1 MDNLDRAL
9 IQNFPG
15 RVVRKDLTSLLK
27 RGANV
32 PTFVLEYLLG
42 MYCSSDDEDVI
53 AAGIEKIKTI
63 LTENYV
69 RPDESEK
76 IKSRI
81 RERGQYTVI
90 DKLTGWLDETV
101 DKYYSR
107 FSNLEFSPLELSSD
121 YVTQYSKIL
130 TGGMWC
136 MAKIAYVPQGED
148 FEGKRKR
155 RESPFKLVGVKPI
168 QMPSLNLDDLISKR
182 KYFNYQEWMDL
193 ILRSSGYEPD
203 QLDNKQKFHFIERL
217 VPLVERNY
225 NFCEL
230 GPRGTGKSH
239 VYKEISPYSILM
251 SGGQTTTANLFYNLS
266 NHRVGLVGHW
276 DTVAFDEVAGMHFK
290 DKNAIQILKDY
301 MASGSFAR
309 GKEEINAD
317 ASMVY
322 VGNINDS
329 VPNLLK
335 RSNLFEPFPPEF
347 NKDTAFFDRM
357 HYYLPG
363 WEVPKMRSDIITK
376 HYGLITDCLSEFC
389 KEMRKQDFTALL
401 DNYYHLNR
409 DFNKR
414 DEDAVR
420 KTFSGLC
427 KVLFPNGIINKEET
441 KILLDYAIEG
451 RRRVKEQLK
460 LIAGNEFADV
470 NLGYY
475 DDEHKEYVVSVP
487 EQKSGDL
494 ITNATLPFGHV
505 FTMGRSQSSGEMCVY
520 RLENKAIR
528 GSGRFEKQ
536 GVTTKA
542 VRESIESAW
551 MYFQNNSKKVAD
563 WESYSNKDYL
573 LYYADLQNKGL
584 SSQVSVAEFVGLC
597 SAAIRISVTESL
609 VIVGDIKL
617 SGTLDELKDL
627 EEIFRTC
634 ANAGATKLLLPR
646 SAVIDMKNIP
656 ENIRKSVQPMFY
668 SSPID
673 AAKIAMNI

>member
-1 MDNLDRAL
+1 
-9 IQNFPG
+9 
-15 RVVRKDLTSLLK
+15 
-27 RGANV
+27 
-32 PTFVLEYLLG
+32 
-42 MYCSSDDEDVI
+42 
-53 AAGIEKIKTI
+53 
-63 LTENYV
+63 
-69 RPDESEK
+69 
-76 IKSRI
+76 
-81 RERGQYTVI
+81 
-90 DKLTGWLDETV
+90 
-101 DKYYSR
+101 
-107 FSNLEFSPLELSSD
+107 
-121 YVTQYSKIL
+121 
-130 TGGMWC
+130 
-136 MAKIAYVPQGED
+136 
-148 FEGKRKR
+148 
-155 RESPFKLVGVKPI
+155 
-168 QMPSLNLDDLISKR
+168 
-182 KYFNYQEWMDL
+182 
-193 ILRSSGYEPD
+193 
-203 QLDNKQKFHFIERL
+203 
-217 VPLVERNY
+217 
-225 NFCEL
+225 
-230 GPRGTGKSH
+230 
-239 VYKEISPYSILM
+239 
-251 SGGQTTTANLFYNLS
+251 
-266 NHRVGLVGHW
+266 
-276 DTVAFDEVAGMHFK
+276 
-290 DKNAIQILKDY
+290 
-301 MASGSFAR
+301 
-309 GKEEINAD
+309 
-317 ASMVY
+317 
-322 VGNINDS
+322 
-329 VPNLLK
+329 
-335 RSNLFEPFPPEF
+335 
-347 NKDTAFFDRM
+347 
-357 HYYLPG
+357 
-363 WEVPKMRSDIITK
+363 MRSDIITK